1 MLGTLMRAGAVLD
14 LFTTDEPEWGVTATA
29 RQLGIGK
36 SLAHD
41 VLASLAAIGLLQRV
55 GHGRYRLGWRTMSLA
70 SVMLR
75 TSELQ
80 AQARPVVRD
89 LAERHGVAVS
99 LVAWDRGRILYIDR
113 CQPSGRPGG
122 RDPGAPVSGATVPFD
137 GSAAAWAL
145 LASRPDDEVR
155 TAWATGGG
163 TLQGARYDELELELA
178 RIRMIGWAPD
188 KPAQPGGRLGVSAPV
203 RDSDGVVAA
212 AISLELRGEDTLAN
226 IELHARIVVAAAAR
240 ISQAVRR
247 PVGHLAMARG

>member
-29 RQLGIGK
+29 KRLGIGK

-75 TSELQ
+75 TSDLQ
-80 AQARPVVRD
+80 AHARPVVRD
-89 LAERHGVAVS
+89 LAERHAVAVS

-113 CQPSGRPGG
+113 CQPSARPGE
-122 RDPGAPVSGATVPFD
+122 RAPGSPVSGATVPFD
-137 GSAAAWAL
+137 GSAAAWTL

-155 TAWATGGG
+155 AVWASGGG
-163 TLQGARYDELELELA
+163 VIDGIKHDELELELA
-178 RIRMIGWAPD
+178 RIRRTGWAQDNPVS
-188 KPAQPGGRLGVSAPV
+188 PGGRCSVSAPV
-203 RDSDGVVAA
+203 RDPDGEVCA
-212 AISLELRGEDTLAN
+212 AITLERRGEDTPAN
-226 IELHARIVVAAAAR
+226 LELHARIVVSAAGR
-240 ISQAVRR
+240 ISQAIRR
-247 PVGHLAMARG
+247 PVGHLAMARS